1 MKILS
6 IVLVSIFWNLSIVG
20 IRIFLNLKK
29 KDALFNFDKL
39 DVDVSLLILIFLKPF
54 LLLIAQ
60 FLKMNLLFFENLFFK
75 QSKIFFCG
83 SNA

>member
-20 IRIFLNLKK
+20 IKIFLNLKK

-75 QSKIFFCG
+75 
-83 SNA
+83 

>member
-1 MKILS
+1 MKTLS
-6 IVLVSIFWNLSIVG
+6 IVLVSIFWNLLIVG
-20 IRIFLNLKK
+20 IKIFLNLKK

-75 QSKIFFCG
+75 
-83 SNA
+83 